1 MNNTYFYQIAG
12 DRLIGAFNRDPK
24 GCITDRKQRYIRDSP
39 RAENFFDQLPI
50 LAETATIGYS
60 PCSDKGENNMTF
72 RYRIIKKSIG
82 TAPYTTRPDLGPA
95 LTQAEVV
102 RQLSSFTALTEGE
115 VTNVF
120 NSLFQV
126 LLTAALAGRP
136 TEILFGG
143 FRISLS
149 CGGAI
154 DDLEQTLTIE
164 DINPQVTIHLGSSFQ
179 KRFLADV
186 TLERTGVVGE
196 KVPEIDYTFNST
208 TESNDTYT
216 PGGPMRIVG
225 DHLKFSKSDS
235 QQGIFFRSQTDGTEV
250 RASLYIEVTNGNTI
264 FIVPSEVTGDQ
275 KLIVR
280 VKYGNNLR
288 ETVYQATLPQ
298 E

>member
-1 MNNTYFYQIAG
+1 
-12 DRLIGAFNRDPK
+12 
-24 GCITDRKQRYIRDSP
+24 
-39 RAENFFDQLPI
+39 
-50 LAETATIGYS
+50 
-60 PCSDKGENNMTF
+60 MTF
-72 RYRIIKKSIG
+72 RYRIIKKAIG

-95 LTQAEVV
+95 LTQGEVV
-102 RQLSSFTALTEGE
+102 RQLSSFTSLTEGE
-115 VTNVF
+115 ISNVF

-136 TEILFGG
+136 TEILFGS

-154 DDLEQTLTIE
+154 DDLEQALTLE
-164 DINPQVTIHLGSSFQ
+164 DINPQVTIHLSSSFQ

-196 KVPEIDYTFNST
+196 KVPEIEYTFNST

-235 QQGIFFRSQTDGTEV
+235 QQGIFFRAQTDGTEV
-250 RASLYIEVTNGNTI
+250 RASLYIEVTNGNII

-280 VKYGNNLR
+280 VKYGKNLR